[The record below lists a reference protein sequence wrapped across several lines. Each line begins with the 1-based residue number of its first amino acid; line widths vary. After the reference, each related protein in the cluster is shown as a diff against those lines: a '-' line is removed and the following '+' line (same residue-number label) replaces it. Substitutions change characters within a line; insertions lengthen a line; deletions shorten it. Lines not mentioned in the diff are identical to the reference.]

1 MSDLDALLKNGGIS
15 VGNARWIE
23 AKSPGD
29 SLSVGLVALRGT
41 DDARF
46 CRRGEWS
53 DWRTVDCGV
62 AGART
67 LRGGDDNQR
76 GGGEVPG
83 GPGSRG
89 RAAPYVES
97 LAAST

>member
-1 MSDLDALLKNGGIS
+1 MISDLALLKNGGIS

-46 CRRGEWS
+46 CRRGVS
-53 DWRTVDCGV
+53 FRQGCVKRRYNPKQDYRRLD
-62 AGART
+62 
-67 LRGGDDNQR
+67 
-76 GGGEVPG
+76 
-83 GPGSRG
+83 
-89 RAAPYVES
+89 
-97 LAAST
+97 